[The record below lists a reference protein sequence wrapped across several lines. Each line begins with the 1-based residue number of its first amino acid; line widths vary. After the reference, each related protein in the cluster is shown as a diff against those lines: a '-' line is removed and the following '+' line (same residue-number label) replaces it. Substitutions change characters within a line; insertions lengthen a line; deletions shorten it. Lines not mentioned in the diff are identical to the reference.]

1 MDAHLTDLDAIL
13 LRVRERRSRD
23 YLREAVSAYRAGA
36 YKAAVIGT
44 WIAVSYDILSKIRE
58 IALSGDAAAV
68 TFMSDFDKAI
78 ENTNRERLQK
88 LENQLLQKASDPF
101 GFIEPQ
107 ELSQLERLKE
117 DRNLCAHPAFSTE
130 AELFQPRPELVRL
143 HIVHAAEMLLVTS
156 PVQGKSIIKAFAADL
171 ASAAF
176 PRDREQAIRYVNER
190 YLSRLRSGV
199 LENFAVVLLKSILR
213 DDTSEASDKD
223 DRLLFSL
230 EAVQRF
236 DRTIWN
242 SEIRVVAERLLEELD
257 AEKLHNAFI
266 LIRTFPDLWIL
277 AKEATR
283 IRLRAIVENYDP
295 KIRRTNAI
303 FAGLVIPEL
312 RPDITAA
319 FNRADEE
326 HRASIIQHYPHTAL
340 IQPALDL
347 LEEARSYRSAES
359 LFRRFVAPLAKEF
372 DTDSVSQLVDVIM
385 LNGEIWDAGDIP
397 RQLVNFV
404 GQIPSLETTKAS
416 CWVKLF
422 KFLDEN
428 RCADNYDSLWDILRF
443 HGIEINVSDST

>member
-68 TFMSDFDKAI
+68 AFIGDFDKAI
-78 ENTNRERLQK
+78 QNTNRERLQK
-88 LENQLLQKASDPF
+88 LENQLLQQASDPF
-101 GFIEPQ
+101 GFIGPQ

-130 AELFQPRPELVRL
+130 AELFQPRAELVRL
-143 HIVHAAEMLLVTS
+143 HIVHAAEMLLITS
-156 PVQGKSIIKAFAADL
+156 PVQGKSIIKAFVADL
-171 ASAAF
+171 ASTAF

-199 LENFAVVLLKSILR
+199 LENFATVLLKSVLR
-213 DDTSEASDKD
+213 DGASETNDKD
-223 DRLLFSL
+223 DLLLFSL
-230 EAVQRF
+230 EAIQRF

-257 AEKLHNAFI
+257 AEKLLNAFI
-266 LIRTFPDLWIL
+266 LIRTFPDLWSL

-283 IRLRAIVENYDP
+283 IRLRAVVENYDP

-347 LEEARSYRSAES
+347 LEKAHSYRSAES
-359 LFRRFVAPLAKEF
+359 LFRRFVAPLAREF
-372 DTDSVSQLVDVIM
+372 NTDSVSQLVDVIM

-422 KFLDEN
+422 QFLDEN
-428 RCADNYDSLWDILRF
+428 RRADNYDSLWNILRR
-443 HGIEINVSDST
+443 HGIEVNISDSS